1 MKELVVPG
9 RAEILRCAVAGL
21 TAGPV
26 LVHGPAGYGR
36 TTVLAE
42 LVTRT
47 AQRGRILRAAPGPAD
62 AAVPWTTLADLLD
75 ELPPQPWRLLA
86 EPQRAALRQAVRRDH
101 PGTLDR
107 LALRLGFLAL
117 LRVLGAEAPVLLV
130 LDDVQW
136 ADSDSVDLLAFAARR
151 TGPAARFAAAELV
164 APGAS
169 PLATWL
175 SPATVLELPP
185 LTLAETTDLLR
196 GQGDPAALHQA
207 AGGHPRLVLE
217 LSRSGGGLTEVAKT
231 LLRQRLDRL
240 DRAVLLRIAL
250 AGRVTVS
257 LLYACGLAEPES
269 TVDTA
274 LRAGVLDR
282 AVDGALSFRLP
293 LLADL
298 VVAEADPA
306 QLRQA
311 HEELAAVSSDPVE
324 QARQL
329 ARARPAPAEDLA
341 RTLAAAAGSARQRG
355 LPAAA
360 AELGALAADRTPVG
374 QPKAA
379 VARRLAA
386 ATDAVTAGAHELAR
400 TLAAAVLTCP
410 HSTRKQ
416 RVTACLA
423 LVDAA
428 RHTRA
433 TAERIFR
440 RALAE
445 SRGEPALE
453 APVRLRHA
461 VHAAIGGDFPAAA
474 AGLARAAQL
483 AHTAGDQLTEVNARC
498 SLALCQVALGDPA
511 AEDTLAAA
519 AAVPVAE
526 PVALHGGVGWTAAR
540 LHLFADRLPAAQTE
554 LANLFELAEERGE
567 LGELVAMS
575 WSATEVLLAA
585 GRCGQARQR
594 AGEALRQA
602 ESTGTDLGPA
612 RYAAALAEAVG
623 GDPARAAELAAAG
636 LATAEADGDQAFVLR
651 NLHALGLAGL
661 AAGDPAAALEP
672 LRRAGVLETELAVV
686 DPAVFGLR
694 ADLAEALVATGA
706 QAEATEVLAAAAEQA
721 QRLGRRGVLATL
733 ARADGIRL
741 LLAQQTDQA
750 VRALESACA
759 EQAAL
764 GQPVQYGRSLLWLGI
779 AARRRRRRA
788 AARETLRLAH
798 RTFAGAGATPWAARA
813 LAVLG
818 EDQEQVPCGA
828 LTGLEHRIARLVA
841 GGATNREVAARL
853 NVSGKTVEGALTRIY
868 RKLAVR
874 SRTEL
879 ALRLPDPAAEPVR

>member
-1 MKELVVPG
+1 MPG
-9 RAEILRCAVAGL
+9 RAEILHRAVAAL
-21 TAGPV
+21 AAGPV
-26 LVHGPAGYGR
+26 LLHGPSGFGR

-42 LVTRT
+42 LATRM
-47 AQRGRILRAAPGPAD
+47 AQSGRILRAAPGPAD
-62 AAVPWTTLADLLD
+62 AAVPFTTLADLLD

-101 PGTLDR
+101 PGHPDR

-117 LRVLGAEAPVLLV
+117 LRVLATDGPVLLL

-136 ADSDSVDLLAFAARR
+136 VDPDSVDLLAFAARR
-151 TGPAARFAAAELV
+151 AGEVARFAAAELV
-164 APGAS
+164 QPGTAPA
-169 PLATWL
+169 ATWL
-175 SPATVLELPP
+175 NPAEVLALPP
-185 LTLAETTDLLR
+185 LTEAETADLLR
-196 GQGDPAALHQA
+196 GQGDPAALCRA
-207 AGGHPRLVLE
+207 TGGHPRLLAE
-217 LSRSGGGLTEVAKT
+217 LDRSGGELTEVAKT
-231 LLRQRLDRL
+231 LLRQRIERL
-240 DRAVLLRIAL
+240 DRTVLVRIAL
-250 AGRVTVS
+250 AGRATVS
-257 LLYACGLAEPES
+257 LLHACGPPEPES
-269 TVDTA
+269 TVDSA
-274 LRAGVLDR
+274 LRAGVL
-282 AVDGALSFRLP
+282 AEGEDGVLAFRLP

-298 VVAEADPA
+298 VVAEADPT
-306 QLRQA
+306 LRRQA
-311 HEELAAVSSDPVE
+311 HDQLAAVSADPVE
-324 QARQL
+324 QARHL
-329 ARARPAPAEDLA
+329 AAARPAPDEDLA
-341 RTLAAAAGSARQRG
+341 RTLAAAANSARQRG
-355 LPAAA
+355 LPTAA
-360 AELGALAADRTPVG
+360 AELGALAADRTPVKH
-374 QPKAA
+374 PKAA
-379 VARRLAA
+379 VARRLTA

-400 TLAAAVLTCP
+400 ALATAVLTCP
-410 HSTRKQ
+410 HSSRKQ

-428 RHTRA
+428 RHTRPA
-433 TAERIFR
+433 TERIFR

-461 VHAAIGGDFPAAA
+461 VHAAIGGDFTAAA
-474 AGLARAAQL
+474 AGLDRAVRLATAAGD
-483 AHTAGDQLTEVNARC
+483 AHTEVYARC

-519 AAVPVAE
+519 AVPVAE

-540 LHLFADRLPAAQTE
+540 LLLFADRLTE
-554 LANLFELAEERGE
+554 AEAELRHLFEQAEERGE
-567 LGELVAMS
+567 HGELVAMT

-585 GRCGQARQR
+585 GHCARARQR
-594 AGEALRQA
+594 AAEALRQA

-623 GDPARAAELAAAG
+623 GDPARAVQLAVAG
-636 LATAEADGDQAFVLR
+636 LGTAEADGDKAFALR
-651 NLHALGLAGL
+651 NLHAHGLALL
-661 AAGDPAAALEP
+661 AAGDPAAALAP
-672 LRRAGVLETELAVV
+672 LRRAALLETEMAVA

-694 ADLAEALVATGA
+694 ADLAEALAVTGA
-706 QAEATEVLAAAAEQA
+706 QAEATEVLAAAAEAA

-741 LLAQQTDQA
+741 LLAQQTEQA

-764 GQPVQYGRSLLWLGI
+764 GQPVQQGRSLLWLGI

-798 RTFAGAGATPWAARA
+798 RTFLAAAAHPWAARA
-813 LAVLG
+813 VAVLG
-818 EDQEQVPCGA
+818 EDSEQEAFGA

-868 RKLAVR
+868 RKLEVR

-879 ALRLPDPAAEPVR
+879 SLRLPDPAAERGR